1 MGATLGAN
9 RLGAHHAMCSVNP
22 FFYRT
27 CHRAFIK
34 TGPTSARVKLGAVI
48 KQQGVA
54 ADAVVLAFCPMV
66 FVTTGESAFGGG
78 LACDFIGQRFCA
90 FAGQQGSPLFG
101 GLGKVCHEEQ
111 LMEMVEAQS
120 GGKAA

>member
-1 MGATLGAN
+1 MG
-9 RLGAHHAMCSVNP
+9 SVNP

-27 CHRAFIK
+27 RHRTFIK
-34 TGPTSARVKLGAVI
+34 AGPTAARIKLGAVI

-54 ADAVVLAFCPMV
+54 ADAVVLAFGPMV
-66 FVTTGESAFGGG
+66 FVATGESAFGGS
-78 LACDFIGQRFCA
+78 LACDFISHRFCA